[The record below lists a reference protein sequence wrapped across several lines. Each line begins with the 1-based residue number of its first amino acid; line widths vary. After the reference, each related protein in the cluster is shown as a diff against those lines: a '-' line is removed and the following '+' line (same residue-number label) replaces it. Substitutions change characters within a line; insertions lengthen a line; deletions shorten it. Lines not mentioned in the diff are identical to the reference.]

1 MGVIMSEK
9 PTDEFKF
16 HSALLKLSNDVK
28 GMTDERL
35 SRLAYALENVDNLP
49 LPIVGE
55 APPVSIK
62 EQLPL
67 LPIDFIKDCY
77 HRMELGDADMLQKL
91 YNGRVVYDNSA
102 KKWHTWNGVHWEAD
116 KNLIKYLYSAQVAEQ
131 YLMSAMA
138 LRKEYETNKL
148 KFAKIHD
155 ADGKVDK
162 DEIDRNDEKLVLFEC
177 FIKRSKSLRTLN
189 RTKRALEFMHG
200 VMGVQGEIWDNNPLL
215 LGVKNG
221 TVDLKTTE
229 FKGGEPSDYI
239 KTVANVD
246 FDRHARC
253 PRFEKFMLEIFGND
267 AEVARF
273 MQRLI
278 GYSITGLTTEHI
290 FPILWGE
297 DGRNGKSTLL
307 LVIKDVLGNHIKSIH
322 SDVVVDNGRRGGA
335 NPFLMELKG
344 RRIVYASEPEN
355 QVKLKEATIKSIT
368 GGDIIVGRG
377 LYEKPQEWQP
387 THTMFLITNPKPVM
401 SVTDDALWERIILIP
416 FIHRFVDNPQGEF
429 EHQRDTQ
436 LIEKLQEEKAGILNW
451 LIAGCLEWQRAGLQV
466 PETVKSA
473 TDKYHQEADNF
484 PDFIEENC
492 ILGNN
497 CFATVSEM
505 WARYENYSYNENNK
519 LKRKE
524 FNERMNRMG
533 IHSKVDKVHQSAVRR
548 WQNIG
553 LLSV

>member
-1 MGVIMSEK
+1 MSEK

-307 LVIKDVLGNHIKSIH
+307 NILSDVLGEQIKPVH
-322 SDVVVDNGRRGGA
+322 SDVIVNTGRRGGA
-335 NPFLMELKG
+335 TPFLMDLKG
-344 RRIVYASEPEN
+344 LRIGYISETEK
-355 QVKLKEATIKSIT
+355 QVRLKEATLKNIT
-368 GGDIIVGRG
+368 GGDILKGRY
-377 LYEKPQEWQP
+377 LHENSQEWKP
-387 THTMFLITNPKPVM
+387 THQIFLITNPKPVM
-401 SVTDDALWERIILIP
+401 DSLDEPLWERIILIP

-429 EHQRDTQ
+429 EHQRDTK
-436 LIEKLQEEKAGILNW
+436 LIEKLQKEKAGILNW
-451 LIAGCLEWQRAGLQV
+451 IISGCLEWQRIGLQI
-466 PETVKSA
+466 PEKLKAA
-473 TDKYHQEADNF
+473 TNQYKAEADNF
-484 PDFIEENC
+484 PEFIEENC
-492 ILGNN
+492 ILKEG
-497 CFATVSEM
+497 AYVTVNEM
-505 WARYENYSYNENNK
+505 GYRYESYNSDNPNKLTRRKFNKRMESMGFYREPRNNK
-519 LKRKE
+519 KCW
-524 FNERMNRMG
+524 
-533 IHSKVDKVHQSAVRR
+533 I
-548 WQNIG
+548 NIG
-553 LLSV
+553 LLSE